1 MKYYSPNTLDEAIK
15 ILSEVE
21 GSIVFAGGT
30 DILVERRA
38 GKIDPPAVV
47 DIKRIKELNFI
58 KAKNN
63 KLEIGA
69 LTSINTILEN
79 EAIPPELE
87 ALKDAGKVFGCYEI
101 RNRATIGGN
110 IAHASPGGEFVSTL
124 TALDAIVRLYGPEG
138 TREIPI
144 QKFFR
149 GAGKSIRAK
158 TEIITTLEI
167 PVLPNS
173 ASAYF
178 RASRTDGMDLAIVNC
193 AVMIRENEN
202 ESPIVSAAFG
212 AVAPTPL
219 VLSEVNKLLS
229 EGEIERAK
237 KYLFENINPRA
248 TSLRATPL
256 SKKILVTNLL
266 DEAFLKARERLKKS
280 KEEKLK

>member
-15 ILSEVE
+15 ILSEIE

-47 DIKRIKELNFI
+47 DIKHIQDLNFVKI
-58 KAKNN
+58 KNDHI
-63 KLEIGA
+63 EIGP
-69 LTSINTILEN
+69 LTTITSLLEN
-79 EAIPPELE
+79 KEIPQELE
-87 ALKDAGKVFGCYEI
+87 ALKDAGRVFGCYEI

-124 TALDAIVRLYGPEG
+124 MALAATVYLHGPNG
-138 TREIPI
+138 TRVIPI
-144 QKFFR
+144 ERFFR
-149 GAGKSIRAK
+149 GAGKSIREEN
-158 TEIITTLEI
+158 EIITMLEI
-167 PVLPNS
+167 PVVPHS

-193 AVMIRENEN
+193 AVMVRETEN
-202 ESPIVSAAFG
+202 NALNFSAAFG

-219 VLSEVNKLLS
+219 ILPEVNKLLGTGKL
-229 EGEIERAK
+229 EEAK
-237 KYLFENINPRA
+237 RYLFENINPRA

-256 SKKILVTNLL
+256 SKKVLVANLL
-266 DEAFLKARERLKKS
+266 EEAFRVAKERLKKS
-280 KEEKLK
+280 NRRN